1 MSYDTDGRYNGRSGM
16 NHEHRKQT
24 QRRRSGR
31 WSTMIAVLLAGIG
44 GGLWVSAAQ
53 AEEAV
58 MVAQAPNTNTA
69 DTTVSATNG
78 SAGTVVSAPNAGSGS
93 SASPMQVSIR
103 RMMDTPQSTI
113 TIPVGRGAMVE
124 ADQPVKRASVG
135 DPDVADVFVLSPQQ
149 VVVAGKAI
157 GSTELVLWD
166 QNENQIIIEVNVEVD
181 LSEVQSTIRRFAPD
195 AEVEV
200 HGVRDAVILAGRTP
214 DVDTADRIV
223 DIVKT
228 LNPKVQNY
236 MKVAGEQQVLLRVTV
251 AEVNKSSTRLL
262 GVNGWMAGEGV
273 EDIFVVN
280 QLDAINP
287 VNIGGGP
294 TGNINQAGG
303 MLFATDER
311 GLPLTATPSLSLGFP
326 KVQMQLFFNA
336 MRENGLLRVL
346 AEPNLVAL
354 NGSEAKF
361 LVGGEI
367 PYPVPQLNGTPA
379 IQFREF
385 GIKLKFTPT
394 VIGRNKIRLTVSPEV
409 SEPDFSLAV
418 QGVPGLR
425 TRSATTTVELTGGST
440 IAMAGLLSQEVR
452 GQSMKI
458 PGAGD
463 VPILGA
469 LFSSNDYQESRSE
482 LVILVTPELVSAM
495 NPDQVPAV
503 PGQYMTHPNDFE
515 LFGLGMLEGE
525 PLIDESTDDDALTI
539 DIQPKYRKFSSSP
552 EEMSLHGQWGPA
564 EAWETTQ

>member
-1 MSYDTDGRYNGRSGM
+1 
-16 NHEHRKQT
+16 
-24 QRRRSGR
+24 
-31 WSTMIAVLLAGIG
+31 
-44 GGLWVSAAQ
+44 
-53 AEEAV
+53 
-58 MVAQAPNTNTA
+58 
-69 DTTVSATNG
+69 
-78 SAGTVVSAPNAGSGS
+78 
-93 SASPMQVSIR
+93 MQVSIR

>member
-16 NHEHRKQT
+16 NHENRKQA